1 MHLPVVFLAS
11 SVGVWLFYVQ
21 HHYEHTYWE
30 HRENWQYVDAN
41 MEGSSYYELPRI
53 LQWFTANIGLHH
65 IHHLD
70 SQIPNYRLQECFD
83 ENPPLQHV
91 TRLSI
96 RESMAC
102 ATLRLWDEDA
112 HRMVGIPAKSGK
124 LA

>member
-1 MHLPVVFLAS
+1 
-11 SVGVWLFYVQ
+11 
-21 HHYEHTYWE
+21 
-30 HRENWQYVDAN
+30 

-70 SQIPNYRLQECFD
+70 SQIPNYRLQKCFD

-102 ATLRLWDEDA
+102 ANLRLWDEDA
-112 HRMVGIPAKSGK
+112 HRMVGIPAHKI
-124 LA
+124 AT